1 MATRP
6 EAATASAHD
15 VRCSAAHPSSRSQDR
30 TVRQRCRGS
39 EQPVPGP
46 APLASKYTTPPR
58 RVRRAARVSACPHR
72 YRLHCCDIAATA
84 GARHITVAGRRP
96 EGFRCGGFGGHLTAP
111 RTSATPVSACT
122 EVSGW
127 RGGGRVSFGALTE
140 GEEAAF
146 QLGDG
151 HAKVGRAARCAFII
165 LDAVRHRAA
174 CTCTDMS
181 RVQVLGRVI

>member
-30 TVRQRCRGS
+30 TVRQR
-39 EQPVPGP
+39 
-46 APLASKYTTPPR
+46 PR
-58 RVRRAARVSACPHR
+58 QRAAGAGPCATRLEVHNTTASSEASSASPHR

-111 RTSATPVSACT
+111 RTSATPVSH
-122 EVSGW
+122 SSQGK
-127 RGGGRVSFGALTE
+127 GAHLLEHRIFARSAYTFTE
-140 GEEAAF
+140 GSGRRAIP
-146 QLGDG
+146 
-151 HAKVGRAARCAFII
+151 KVKVYLLFRGRAIP
-165 LDAVRHRAA
+165 LP
-174 CTCTDMS
+174 
-181 RVQVLGRVI
+181 

>member
-1 MATRP
+1 MQGDAALHVWQQPGVGPLATRP
-6 EAATASAHD
+6 KAATASAHD

-30 TVRQRCRGS
+30 TVQQRCRGS

-58 RVRRAARVSACPHR
+58 RVKRAAQVSACPHR

-84 GARHITVAGRRP
+84 GVRHIMVAGRRP

-165 LDAVRHRAA
+165 LD
-174 CTCTDMS
+174 
-181 RVQVLGRVI
+181 